1 MTLNTN
7 LVDFL
12 QYRAD
17 RQSDRTAYI
26 FLKEGVT
33 ESGSLTYQELDRQA
47 RAIAAELQSLV
58 KNGSR
63 ALLVYP
69 YDAGLEFI
77 AAFFGCLYA
86 GVIAVTIVP
95 PRYSQAM
102 SQLSPRAIASGAEV
116 ILTTSGFRSNISD
129 SISYDPDLV
138 AQMNRFKWIETNNLD
153 YSIASSWVKPNIEA
167 NDLAFLQFTSG
178 STGMPKGVMV
188 THKNILYNEEII
200 RLGFA
205 HQEDTLVVGWLPMF
219 HDMGLI
225 GNVLQPFYLG
235 TTSVLMS
242 PMSLIQQPF
251 EWLQAIS
258 KYKAT
263 TSGAPN
269 FAYDLLCVKATPE
282 KLEGLDFSNW
292 RVAYSG
298 AETVRAET
306 IDRFSQIFA
315 PCGFR
320 ASAFYP
326 CYGMAEATLY
336 ITGGIAAEAPEIKYV
351 DGSQLEQNR
360 VVEVTEK
367 TLSTKAIVSCGRTW
381 LDTQVM
387 IVDPETRTK
396 CSGDRVGE
404 IWIAGSGVAKGY
416 WEQPEETKE
425 TYQGYLADTGEGPF
439 LRSGDLGFMNNGELY
454 VTGRLKE
461 VMIFW
466 GRYCYPQHVEQTV
479 ENSHPALRPN
489 CGAAFAI
496 EVGTT
501 ERLVIAQEVERNYLR
516 DLDVEEVVRA
526 ICESVGREHEV
537 EVYAIALLK
546 TSGMLKTSSGKIQR
560 RACKA
565 KFLEGSLSTV
575 AIWQQSTATEKAV
588 TEMVNLAD

>member
-1 MTLNTN
+1 MTPKTN

-12 QYRAD
+12 QYRAE
-17 RQSDRTAYI
+17 QQGDRTAYI

-33 ESGSLTYQELDRQA
+33 ESGSLTYAELDLQA
-47 RAIAAELQSLV
+47 RAIAAKLQSLV
-58 KNGSR
+58 KTGSR

-95 PRYSQAM
+95 PRYSQAI

-116 ILTTSGFRSNISD
+116 ILTTAGFWTNISD
-129 SISYDPDLV
+129 AMSYDLDLV
-138 AQMNRFKWIETNNLD
+138 AQTKRFQWIETDSLD
-153 YSIASSWVKPNIEA
+153 TSIAPNWEKTTIKPDTI
-167 NDLAFLQFTSG
+167 AFLQFTSG

-188 THKNILYNEEII
+188 THNNILYNEAMI
-200 RLGFA
+200 RLGFD
-205 HQEDTLVVGWLPMF
+205 HQDDTLVVGWLPMF

-235 TTSVLMS
+235 RPSVLMS

-258 KYKAT
+258 KYRAT

-269 FAYDLLCVKATPE
+269 FAYDLLCAKATPE
-282 KLEGLDFSNW
+282 KLQGLDLSNW

-306 IDRFSQIFA
+306 LERFSEIFA
-315 PCGFR
+315 SCGFR
-320 ASAFYP
+320 KDSFYP

-336 ITGGIAAEAPEIKYV
+336 ITGGVAAEAPLIKYV
-351 DGSQLEQNR
+351 DGPQLEQNK
-360 VVEVTEK
+360 VVEVSDHSL
-367 TLSTKAIVSCGRTW
+367 LSTKAIVSCGRTW
-381 LDTQVM
+381 LDTKVI
-387 IVDPETRTK
+387 IVDPETRIQG
-396 CSGDRVGE
+396 SSDRVGE

-416 WEQPEETKE
+416 WEQPEETKA
-425 TYQGYLADTGEGPF
+425 TYQGYLADTQEGPF
-439 LRSGDLGFMNNGELY
+439 LRSGDLGFIDNGELY

-479 ENSHPALRPN
+479 EHSHPALRPN

-496 EVGTT
+496 EVGTS
-501 ERLVIAQEVERNYLR
+501 EKLVIAQEVERNYLR
-516 DLDVEEVVRA
+516 DLNVEEIVQA
-526 ICESVGREHEV
+526 ICEAVAREHEV

-565 KFLEGSLSTV
+565 KFLEGGLSTIAV
-575 AIWQQSTATEKAV
+575 WQSTDTQKAV
-588 TEMVNLAD
+588 TEMVNLQK

>member
-102 SQLSPRAIASGAEV
+102 SQLSPRAIASGTEV

-416 WEQPEETKE
+416 WEQPEETKA
-425 TYQGYLADTGEGPF
+425 TYSGYLADTGEGPF